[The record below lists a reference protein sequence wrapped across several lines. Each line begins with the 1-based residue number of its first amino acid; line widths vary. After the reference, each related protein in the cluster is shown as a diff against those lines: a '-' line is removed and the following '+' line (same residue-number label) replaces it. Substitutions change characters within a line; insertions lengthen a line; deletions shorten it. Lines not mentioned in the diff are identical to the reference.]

1 MRGCRLEIAPTAAYL
16 PFAMTP
22 MTDLRR
28 GPTMTP
34 ETRAIRRSPN
44 GSAARRAALGC
55 ALAAMAGLAAATLP
69 AAAGDQPFILAQNAP
84 LQLGPP
90 GGAPPRGAPS
100 APAAPAAQPGAAPAA
115 GSPLSSPVR
124 RPAPRAARGVD
135 ADSRDIAQQVN
146 AYFNSIRYMQGDF
159 VQIGPDGRRTT
170 GRLYL
175 DKPGKIRF
183 QYNPPSPVEVIADG
197 QSVAVRDRRL
207 NTQDIYPLSQTPL
220 RFLLS
225 DRVDILRDANVTSVT
240 RDPEYVIVMLEERQA
255 LGGTNRLMVLFN
267 AADMTLRQWTVYDA
281 QGYETSVALH
291 NLDPR
296 TRPDQ
301 RLFRINYQRLL
312 E

>member
-1 MRGCRLEIAPTAAYL
+1 MTGSRLEIAPPATYL
-16 PFAMTP
+16 PFTMIP
-22 MTDLRR
+22 MTEPLR
-28 GPTMTP
+28 GQTMTATP
-34 ETRAIRRSPN
+34 CANHRRPN
-44 GSAARRAALGC
+44 LAVSRRTALSAVLGI
-55 ALAAMAGLAAATLP
+55 ALAVAAMP
-69 AAAGDQPFILAQNAP
+69 AAASERPFILAQQGAP
-84 LQLGPP
+84 LQIGP
-90 GGAPPRGAPS
+90 GGSAPPRGAPS
-100 APAAPAAQPGAAPAA
+100 ASPAPPAAAAAVPA
-115 GSPLSSPVR
+115 GSAPLSPPVR

-146 AYFNSIRYMQGDF
+146 AYFNGIRFMQGDF
-159 VQIGPDGRRTT
+159 VQVGPDGRRTT

>member
-1 MRGCRLEIAPTAAYL
+1 MTARPRAL
-16 PFAMTP
+16 P
-22 MTDLRR
+22 
-28 GPTMTP
+28 
-34 ETRAIRRSPN
+34 
-44 GSAARRAALGC
+44 
-55 ALAAMAGLAAATLP
+55 AGLILAAALLAGGMGP
-69 AAAGDQPFILAQNAP
+69 AVSGDRPFILAQGAP
-84 LQLGPP
+84 LQLGPAP
-90 GGAPPRGAPS
+90 GGAPPRGAP
-100 APAAPAAQPGAAPAA
+100 AAPAGPAAAAAAPSALTA
-115 GSPLSSPVR
+115 PVR
-124 RPAPRAARGVD
+124 RAAPRAARGVD
-135 ADSRDIAQQVN
+135 ADSREIAQQVN
-146 AYFNSIRYMQGDF
+146 AYFNGIRFMQGDF

-170 GRLYL
+170 GKLYL

-240 RDPEYVIVMLEERQA
+240 RDPDYVIVMLEERQA

-267 AADMTLRQWTVYDA
+267 ASDMALRQWTVYDA

-312 E
+312 D

>member
-1 MRGCRLEIAPTAAYL
+1 MMTARPRAL
-16 PFAMTP
+16 P
-22 MTDLRR
+22 
-28 GPTMTP
+28 
-34 ETRAIRRSPN
+34 
-44 GSAARRAALGC
+44 
-55 ALAAMAGLAAATLP
+55 AGLILAAALLAGGIGP
-69 AAAGDQPFILAQNAP
+69 AVSGDRPFILAQGAP
-84 LQLGPP
+84 LQLGPAP
-90 GGAPPRGAPS
+90 GGAPPRGAP
-100 APAAPAAQPGAAPAA
+100 AAPAGPAAAAPSALTA
-115 GSPLSSPVR
+115 PVR
-124 RPAPRAARGVD
+124 RAAPRAARGVD
-135 ADSRDIAQQVN
+135 ADSREIAQQVN
-146 AYFNSIRYMQGDF
+146 AYFNGIRFMQGDF

-170 GRLYL
+170 GKLYL

-240 RDPEYVIVMLEERQA
+240 RDPDYVIVMLEERQA

-267 AADMTLRQWTVYDA
+267 ASDMALRQWTVYDA

-312 E
+312 D

>member
-1 MRGCRLEIAPTAAYL
+1 
-16 PFAMTP
+16 
-22 MTDLRR
+22 
-28 GPTMTP
+28 MTP
-34 ETRAIRRSPN
+34 ETRAIRLPPK

-55 ALAAMAGLAAATLP
+55 AIAALAGLAAATLP
-69 AAAGDQPFILAQNAP
+69 AAASDRPFILAQGAP

-90 GGAPPRGAPS
+90 GGAAPPRGAPS
-100 APAAPAAQPGAAPAA
+100 APAAPAAPPAQAGAAPAA
-115 GSPLSSPVR
+115 GAPLSSPVR
-124 RPAPRAARGVD
+124 RAAPRAARGVD

>member
-1 MRGCRLEIAPTAAYL
+1 MTGSPRTAF
-16 PFAMTP
+16 P
-22 MTDLRR
+22 
-28 GPTMTP
+28 GP
-34 ETRAIRRSPN
+34 
-44 GSAARRAALGC
+44 L
-55 ALAAMAGLAAATLP
+55 LAAGLALVLAQAP
-69 AAAGDQPFILAQNAP
+69 AAAAEAPAVLAQNAP
-84 LQLGPP
+84 LQIGPPPSAPPAAPRP
-90 GGAPPRGAPS
+90 GGAPAASPPPAQSGTALAP
-100 APAAPAAQPGAAPAA
+100 
-115 GSPLSSPVR
+115 PVR
-124 RPAPRAARGVD
+124 RQAPRTARGVD
-135 ADSRDIAQQVN
+135 ASAREIAQQVN
-146 AYFNSIRYMQGDF
+146 AYFNGIRYLQGDF

-170 GRLYL
+170 GKLYL

-183 QYNPPSPVEVIADG
+183 QYNAPSPVEIIADG

-240 RDPEYVIVMLEERQA
+240 RDPDYVIVMLEERQA
-255 LGGTNRLMVLFN
+255 IGGTNRLMVLFN
-267 AADMTLRQWTVYDA
+267 ASDLTLRQWTVYDA

-301 RLFRINYQRLL
+301 RLFRINYERLL

>member
-1 MRGCRLEIAPTAAYL
+1 MPSGYPEHGVRCLSTVPPDAPNATRGR
-16 PFAMTP
+16 
-22 MTDLRR
+22 RR
-28 GPTMTP
+28 GRPAETATANQARGSSGAHHRP
-34 ETRAIRRSPN
+34 SPATSTRA
-44 GSAARRAALGC
+44 
-55 ALAAMAGLAAATLP
+55 
-69 AAAGDQPFILAQNAP
+69 
-84 LQLGPP
+84 
-90 GGAPPRGAPS
+90 
-100 APAAPAAQPGAAPAA
+100 
-115 GSPLSSPVR
+115 
-124 RPAPRAARGVD
+124 APRAARGVD
-135 ADSRDIAQQVN
+135 ADSREIAQQVN
-146 AYFNSIRYMQGDF
+146 AYFNGIRFMQGDF

-170 GRLYL
+170 GKLYL

-240 RDPEYVIVMLEERQA
+240 RDPDYVIVMLEERQA

-267 AADMTLRQWTVYDA
+267 ASDMALRQWTVYDA

-312 E
+312 D

>member
-1 MRGCRLEIAPTAAYL
+1 MTVQAGAPPSGMRLLPIAL
-16 PFAMTP
+16 V
-22 MTDLRR
+22 L
-28 GPTMTP
+28 
-34 ETRAIRRSPN
+34 
-44 GSAARRAALGC
+44 
-55 ALAAMAGLAAATLP
+55 AGLAVAGAATAL
-69 AAAGDQPFILAQNAP
+69 ADDRPFLLAQGAP

-90 GGAPPRGAPS
+90 AGAPPRGAPA
-100 APAAPAAQPGAAPAA
+100 APPATAAAPAATAPSA
-115 GSPLSSPVR
+115 LSGPVR
-124 RPAPRAARGVD
+124 RAAPRAARGVD
-135 ADSRDIAQQVN
+135 ADSREIAQQVN
-146 AYFNSIRYMQGDF
+146 AYFNGIRFMQGDF

-170 GRLYL
+170 GKLYL

-240 RDPEYVIVMLEERQA
+240 RDPDYVIVMLEERQA

-267 AADMTLRQWTVYDA
+267 ASDMALRQWTVYDA

>member
-1 MRGCRLEIAPTAAYL
+1 MTGRLT
-16 PFAMTP
+16 FARP
-22 MTDLRR
+22 ACLF
-28 GPTMTP
+28 
-34 ETRAIRRSPN
+34 
-44 GSAARRAALGC
+44 L
-55 ALAAMAGLAAATLP
+55 AGLALIAAQTP
-69 AAAGDQPFILAQNAP
+69 AAASDQPFVVAQGAP

-90 GGAPPRGAPS
+90 GGPSATPPRPGGAPS
-100 APAAPAAQPGAAPAA
+100 APPAPATGAPA
-115 GSPLSSPVR
+115 GGGGPLASPVR
-124 RPAPRAARGVD
+124 RAAPRAARGVD
-135 ADSRDIAQQVN
+135 ANSREIAQQVN
-146 AYFNSIRYMQGDF
+146 AYFNGIRFMQGDF

-170 GRLYL
+170 GKLYL

-183 QYNPPSPVEVIADG
+183 QYNAPSPVEIIADG

-240 RDPEYVIVMLEERQA
+240 RDPDYVIVMLEERQA

-267 AADMTLRQWTVYDA
+267 ASDLTLRQWTVYDA

-301 RLFRINYQRLL
+301 RLFRINYERILQ
-312 E
+312 

>member
-1 MRGCRLEIAPTAAYL
+1 
-16 PFAMTP
+16 MTP
-22 MTDLRR
+22 MTLTPRAAAPTAET
-28 GPTMTP
+28 GPVS
-34 ETRAIRRSPN
+34 RRSLM
-44 GSAARRAALGC
+44 LG
-55 ALAAMAGLAAATLP
+55 LLGVVAAAP
-69 AAAGDQPFILAQNAP
+69 AFGQ
-84 LQLGPP
+84 
-90 GGAPPRGAPS
+90 GAPMQLSPAPGAGPQRGAPS
-100 APAAPAAQPGAAPAA
+100 APAQPGPAAAPSA
-115 GSPLSSPVR
+115 LSSPIR
-124 RPAPRAARGVD
+124 RAAPRAARGVD

-146 AYFNSIRYMQGDF
+146 AYFNGIRYLQGDF
-159 VQIGPDGRRTT
+159 VQVGPDGRRTT
-170 GRLYL
+170 GKLYL

-183 QYNPPSPVEVIADG
+183 QYDAPSPVEVIADG

-225 DRVDILRDANVTSVT
+225 ERIDILRDANVTSVT
-240 RDPEYVIVMLEERQA
+240 RDPDYVIVMLEERQA

-267 AADMTLRQWTVYDA
+267 ASDLTLRQWTVYDA

-296 TRPDQ
+296 VRPDQ

>member
-1 MRGCRLEIAPTAAYL
+1 
-16 PFAMTP
+16 MTEP
-22 MTDLRR
+22 NTPRR
-28 GPTMTP
+28 GFTMT
-34 ETRAIRRSPN
+34 
-44 GSAARRAALGC
+44 ARPRVLP
-55 ALAAMAGLAAATLP
+55 AGLMLAGAILAFGVAP
-69 AAAGDQPFILAQNAP
+69 AVSGDRPFILAQGTP

-90 GGAPPRGAPS
+90 AGGAPAASP
-100 APAAPAAQPGAAPAA
+100 APAPTPAA
-115 GSPLSSPVR
+115 GGALSAPVR

-135 ADSRDIAQQVN
+135 ADSREIAQQVN
-146 AYFNSIRYMQGDF
+146 AYFNSIRFMQGDF

-225 DRVDILRDANVTSVT
+225 DKVDILRDANVTSVT
-240 RDPEYVIVMLEERQA
+240 RDPDYVIVMLEERQA

-267 AADMTLRQWTVYDA
+267 ASDMALRQWTVYDA

-296 TRPDQ
+296 SRPDQ

>member
-1 MRGCRLEIAPTAAYL
+1 MTAKTCASRPSPT
-16 PFAMTP
+16 
-22 MTDLRR
+22 
-28 GPTMTP
+28 
-34 ETRAIRRSPN
+34 
-44 GSAARRAALGC
+44 GSAARMAALGC
-55 ALAAMAGLAAATLP
+55 ALAALAGLGSTTLP
-69 AAAGDQPFILAQNAP
+69 AAAGERPLILAQGAP

-90 GGAPPRGAPS
+90 GGATPPARGAPTAPPTQPGT
-100 APAAPAAQPGAAPAA
+100 APAAAPAA
-115 GSPLSSPVR
+115 GAPLSSPVR
-124 RPAPRAARGVD
+124 RAAPRAARGVD

-170 GRLYL
+170 GKLYL

-267 AADMTLRQWTVYDA
+267 ASDMTLRQWTVYDA

>member
-1 MRGCRLEIAPTAAYL
+1 MTAMPRANRRLSRLAL
-16 PFAMTP
+16 S
-22 MTDLRR
+22 RR
-28 GPTMTP
+28 TVVL
-34 ETRAIRRSPN
+34 
-44 GSAARRAALGC
+44 SAVLG
-55 ALAAMAGLAAATLP
+55 MGLATGAMP
-69 AAAGDQPFILAQNAP
+69 AAASERPFILAQQGAP
-84 LQLGPP
+84 LQLGPA
-90 GGAPPRGAPS
+90 GGAPPPRGAPS
-100 APAAPAAQPGAAPAA
+100 APPAQPAATATAPA
-115 GSPLSSPVR
+115 GSAPLSPPVR

-159 VQIGPDGRRTT
+159 VQVGPDGRRTT

>member
-1 MRGCRLEIAPTAAYL
+1 MTAMPRANRRLSRPAL
-16 PFAMTP
+16 
-22 MTDLRR
+22 
-28 GPTMTP
+28 
-34 ETRAIRRSPN
+34 
-44 GSAARRAALGC
+44 ARRTVVLSAVLGM
-55 ALAAMAGLAAATLP
+55 ALATGTLP
-69 AAAGDQPFILAQNAP
+69 VAASERPFILAQQGAP
-84 LQLGPP
+84 LQLGPT
-90 GGAPPRGAPS
+90 GGAAPPPRGAPS
-100 APAAPAAQPGAAPAA
+100 APPAQPAAAAAPAGNAAL
-115 GSPLSSPVR
+115 SPPVR

-159 VQIGPDGRRTT
+159 VQVGPDGRRTT

>member
-1 MRGCRLEIAPTAAYL
+1 MMTARHRAL
-16 PFAMTP
+16 P
-22 MTDLRR
+22 
-28 GPTMTP
+28 
-34 ETRAIRRSPN
+34 
-44 GSAARRAALGC
+44 
-55 ALAAMAGLAAATLP
+55 AGLVLAAALLAGGIGP
-69 AAAGDQPFILAQNAP
+69 AVSGDRPFILAQGAP
-84 LQLGPP
+84 LQLGPVP
-90 GGAPPRGAPS
+90 GGAPPRGAP
-100 APAAPAAQPGAAPAA
+100 AAPAAAAPSALTA
-115 GSPLSSPVR
+115 PVR
-124 RPAPRAARGVD
+124 RAAPRAARGVD
-135 ADSRDIAQQVN
+135 ADSREIAQQVN
-146 AYFNSIRYMQGDF
+146 AYFNGIRFMQGDF

-170 GRLYL
+170 GKLYL

-240 RDPEYVIVMLEERQA
+240 RDPDYVIVMLEERQA

-267 AADMTLRQWTVYDA
+267 ASDMALRQWTVYDA

-312 E
+312 D